1 MSDALSTG
9 MSALQLSWDTPYR
22 ILASLLSIGCACTLF
37 GWIAAS
43 SPLDA
48 LGHIGAYLGLPQAQ
62 EITGGLGS
70 WLSGRKEVVA
80 PVAGVLLF
88 LGILANVGDGS
99 GHDSIPGPWR
109 GAPAALIALAVIW
122 EVDPGA
128 IPPVLVQLVVAL
140 VAAYVLSR
148 FARSAVTAR
157 SWLAST
163 FANLLGSALFVLI
176 PAVWM
181 ISRTTP
187 SPRQS
192 RGLLV

>member
-48 LGHIGAYLGLPQAQ
+48 LGHIGAYLGFPQAQ

-99 GHDSIPGPWR
+99 GRDSIPGPWR
-109 GAPAALIALAVIW
+109 GAPTALIALTVIW

-128 IPPVLVQLVVAL
+128 ILGVLVQLAVAL
-140 VAAYVLSR
+140 LAVYVIRR
-148 FARSAVTAR
+148 FARSGVEVGG
-157 SWLAST
+157 WLAST
-163 FANLLGSALFVLI
+163 FLNLLSSALFVFV
-176 PAVWM
+176 AVVWM
-181 ISRTTP
+181 ISRT
-187 SPRQS
+187 SPKAAQK
-192 RGLLV
+192 

>member
-48 LGHIGAYLGLPQAQ
+48 LGHISAYLGLPHSQ
-62 EITGGLGS
+62 EITSGLGI
-70 WLSGRKEVVA
+70 WLSNRKEAVG

-99 GHDSIPGPWR
+99 GRDSIPGPWR
-109 GAPAALIALAVIW
+109 GAPTALIALAVIW
-122 EVDPGA
+122 EVDRGA
-128 IPPVLVQLVVAL
+128 IPGALVQLAVVLLA
-140 VAAYVLSR
+140 VYIIRR
-148 FARSAVTAR
+148 FAGNGVHVG

-163 FANLLGSALFVLI
+163 FLNLFSSALFVFVVV
-176 PAVWM
+176 VWM

-187 SPRQS
+187 KAAPK
-192 RGLLV
+192 